1 VSAGNWPALFGGA
14 ATFLLN
20 PLEPGHAAT
29 APELAGIR
37 AKTLSPT
44 ITRSKRF
51 GAKPLQLDKRRS
63 PYGAELRAS
72 GQNALT
78 DRYTVKAVWS
88 EAIATG

>member
-1 VSAGNWPALFGGA
+1 LA
-14 ATFLLN
+14 AQQHLLLN
-20 PLEPGHAAT
+20 PPEPGHAAK
-29 APELAGIR
+29 LVRRLSCNIK

-78 DRYTVKAVWS
+78 GHYTLKAVWS
-88 EAIATG
+88 EATE